1 MMSTEANLV
10 NSHAAPPPVRESNQV
25 EQLIEEL
32 NGIRAEMLE
41 LEQSVGEKQLGLN
54 PAQVESARNLVHYM
68 ALRRRDIRE
77 LQETLAALGLSSLG
91 RAEAHVKNNVE
102 ALLALLRR
110 LCGEGAPQSAEY
122 SPAPGF
128 LEGNWLLK
136 DHTDTLLGPKPA
148 HRNVRIMVT
157 MPSEAA
163 EDYELVHQLLARG
176 MDCMRINC
184 AYDGPLAWSRMIEN
198 LRRARKKTGKECRV
212 MMDLAGPKLRTG
224 PLEPGPQVVKWRPR
238 RDQFGRVKSPALVWL
253 APSLNV
259 LQPPPEA
266 DACLPVPGSWLK
278 TLRRGDHI
286 KFFDA
291 RGASRL
297 MKVVKRTAAGCW
309 AESNQTSYVPAG
321 AILHAYSRRKPGDEY
336 TACSDCKVGALPGRE
351 QVISLQ
357 EGDELVLTREPLP
370 GRPAVYNEWGHLS
383 SPARIGVTLPEI
395 FEDVREG
402 ERILFDDGKIAGII
416 KAVEHDGIH
425 VEITRTQPGG
435 AKLRADKGVNLPD
448 SNLKLPA
455 LTEKDDE
462 DLAFI
467 ARHADLV
474 GYSFVRRASDVR
486 ALQSKLAELNGERL
500 GIVLKI
506 ETVKAFESLPK
517 LLLAAMRS
525 PCAGVMI
532 ARGDLAV
539 ECGYER
545 LAEVQEEI
553 LWICEAAHVPV
564 IWATQVLENL
574 AKDGRPSRAEITDAA
589 MGERAECVM
598 LNKGPY
604 IVEAVSALDD
614 ILCRMQ
620 AHQSKKRSMLRHL
633 KLADIFSN
641 PD

>member
-1 MMSTEANLV
+1 MSTEANLINAGV
-10 NSHAAPPPVRESNQV
+10 ASPPVPESNQV

-32 NGIRAEMLE
+32 SDIREEMLK
-41 LEQSVGEKQLGLN
+41 LEESVGEKQLGLN
-54 PAQVESARNLVHYM
+54 PAQVESARNLIHYM
-68 ALRRRDIRE
+68 ALRGRDIRE

-102 ALLALLRR
+102 ALLALLGR
-110 LCGEGAPQSAEY
+110 LSGAGTPPAGY

-136 DHTDTLLGPKPA
+136 AHTDTLLGPKPA
-148 HRNVRIMVT
+148 HRNVRVMVT

-163 EDYELVHQLLARG
+163 TDYELVHRLLASG
-176 MDCMRINC
+176 MNCMRINC
-184 AYDGPLAWSRMIEN
+184 AYDGPAAWARMIEN
-198 LRRARKKTGKECRV
+198 LRRARDKTGKDCRV
-212 MMDLAGPKLRTG
+212 LMDLAGPKLRTG
-224 PLEPGPQVVKWRPR
+224 PMEPGPQVVKWRPR
-238 RDQFGRVKSPALVWL
+238 RDQFGQVKAPALVWL

-259 LQPPPEA
+259 MKLPPEA
-266 DACLPVPGSWLK
+266 DACLPVAGNWLK
-278 TLRRGDHI
+278 FLRRGDHI

-297 MKVVKRTAAGCW
+297 MKVLKRTAAGCW
-309 AESNQTSYVPAG
+309 AESHQTAYVAAG
-321 AILHAYSRRKPGDEY
+321 TTLHAYSRRAARGEYVPGR
-336 TACSDCKVGALPGRE
+336 DCQVCALPARE
-351 QVISLQ
+351 QVINLQ
-357 EGDELVLTREPLP
+357 MGDELVLTREPVP

-395 FEDVREG
+395 FEDVRKG
-402 ERILFDDGKIAGII
+402 ERVLLDDGKMAGVI
-416 KAVEHDGIH
+416 KRVGRDEMS
-425 VEITRTQPGG
+425 VEITHAPPSG
-435 AKLRADKGVNLPD
+435 AKLRADKGINLPD
-448 SNLKLPA
+448 SNLRLPA
-455 LTEKDDE
+455 LTAKDEE

-467 ARHADLV
+467 AAHADLV
-474 GYSFVRRASDVR
+474 GYSFVRRAADVH
-486 ALQSKLAELNGERL
+486 ALQGRLAELKGERL

-506 ETVKAFESLPK
+506 ETVKAFENLPK

-553 LWICEAAHVPV
+553 LWVCEAAHMPV

-574 AKDGRPSRAEITDAA
+574 ARDGQPSRAEITDAA

-604 IVEAVSALDD
+604 VVEAVRALDD
-614 ILCRMQ
+614 ILRRMQ
-620 AHQSKKRSMLRHL
+620 AHQSKKRSMLRRL
-633 KLADIFSN
+633 KLADLFSH